1 MTDPELADYRFTY
14 EHGVR
19 FAETDAQGV
28 VFYGNF
34 ATFQD
39 EAVLAYY
46 REMGHEYGEMLDEG
60 WEVFIVHLDLDYHA
74 PARFGDHLRH
84 GVRVADMGTSSITF
98 EYVCQRA
105 ADGRTI
111 VDGSVVHV
119 FADDAG
125 SARDIPASF
134 REAIEDNRLERGS

>member
-1 MTDPELADYRFTY
+1 MTASDPSEFTFTY
-14 EHGVR
+14 EHRVR

-46 REMGHEYGEMLDEG
+46 REIGHDYGDMLDEG
-60 WEVFIVHLDLDYHA
+60 WEVYIVHLDLDYHG
-74 PARFGDHLRH
+74 PAHFGDHLRH
-84 GVRVADMGTSSITF
+84 GVRVAELGRSSITF
-98 EYVCQRA
+98 EYVCLQSE
-105 ADGRTI
+105 DDRTI

-119 FADDAG
+119 FADEEG
-125 SARDIPASF
+125 TTQEIPDSF
-134 REAIEDNRLERGS
+134 RTAIETHGT

>member
-1 MTDPELADYRFTY
+1 MTDTELSDYSVTY
-14 EHGVR
+14 EHRVR

-46 REMGHEYGEMLDEG
+46 RAIGHEYGAMLEKG
-60 WEVFIVHLDLDYHA
+60 WEVFIVHLDLDYHG

-98 EYVCQRA
+98 EYACQLA
-105 ADGRTI
+105 ADERTI

-119 FADDAG
+119 FADDG
-125 SARDIPASF
+125 TARDIPVPF
-134 REAIEDNRLERGS
+134 REAIENRGTALGS